1 MSDYIDE
8 SLDKMLKRDLISIV
22 LNFGKYRKVAEKNN
36 SNNELV
42 EEIRNFEITI
52 LVNFSLIGL

>member
-1 MSDYIDE
+1 MSDYTDE

-22 LNFGKYRKVAEKNN
+22 LNFGKYKKVAEKNN

-42 EEIRNFEITI
+42 EEIRKFEITI
-52 LVNFSLIGL
+52 LVNFSLIWL

>member
-1 MSDYIDE
+1 MSDYTDE

-22 LNFGKYRKVAEKNN
+22 LSFGKYRKVAEKNN

-42 EEIRNFEITI
+42 EEIRKFEITI
-52 LVNFSLIGL
+52 LVNFSLIWL

>member
-1 MSDYIDE
+1 MSDYTDE

-22 LNFGKYRKVAEKNN
+22 LSFGKYRKVAEKNN

-42 EEIRNFEITI
+42 EEIRKFEITI

>member
-1 MSDYIDE
+1 MSDYTDE

-42 EEIRNFEITI
+42 EEIRKFEITI

>member
-1 MSDYIDE
+1 MSDYTDE

-42 EEIRNFEITI
+42 EEIRKFEITI
-52 LVNFSLIGL
+52 LVNFSLIWL

>member
-1 MSDYIDE
+1 MSDYTDE

-22 LNFGKYRKVAEKNN
+22 LNFGKYKKVAEKNN

-42 EEIRNFEITI
+42 EEIRKFEITI

>member
-1 MSDYIDE
+1 MSDFTDE

-22 LNFGKYRKVAEKNN
+22 LNFGKYKKVAEKNN
-36 SNNELV
+36 SNSELV
-42 EEIRNFEITI
+42 EEIRKFEITI

>member
-22 LNFGKYRKVAEKNN
+22 LNFGKYKKVAEKNN

-42 EEIRNFEITI
+42 EEIRKFEITI

>member
-42 EEIRNFEITI
+42 EEIRKFEITI

>member
-42 EEIRNFEITI
+42 EEIRKFEITI
-52 LVNFSLIGL
+52 LVNFSLIWL